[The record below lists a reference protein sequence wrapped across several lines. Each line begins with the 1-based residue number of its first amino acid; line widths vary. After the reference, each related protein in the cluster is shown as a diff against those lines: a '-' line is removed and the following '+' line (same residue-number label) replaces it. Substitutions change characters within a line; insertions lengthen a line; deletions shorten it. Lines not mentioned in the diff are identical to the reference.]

1 MQLCIKHLLI
11 GEVLFVFSLSGPVKC
26 VQKKKK
32 KTTGISIET
41 VVIFQCWFVSHAGK
55 APKQKIQIQLV
66 CALK

>member
-32 KTTGISIET
+32 K
-41 VVIFQCWFVSHAGK
+41 
-55 APKQKIQIQLV
+55 KQQAFPYKPL
-66 CALK
+66 